1 MLEVW
6 RLNARLSPHTQRIFK
21 MLNDSMITQNVLPV
35 VKCEIFLDTLYVSAP
50 QERLLELRCIHPI
63 NGQVRSIWSKVHERN
78 SVLEQAKQL
87 NTQEYGVYFAP
98 CLRTEKKGNAQS
110 ASYVPALWVDIDCDN
125 DPMQRETALERL
137 NNFDLKPSVIVDSGG
152 GWHAYWLLKQPYI
165 LETED
170 DRSYIANILKG
181 LFQLLGGD
189 KNYVKSVAS
198 VMRLPSTINTKP
210 ERDNAC
216 VDITCF
222 EPDRRYDIQQFD
234 WLKVEPSQIQL
245 SSASNLDG
253 QNHLP
258 QRTQNYLSSGAFKGD
273 RNRELFA
280 AACQLRDAGNSQT
293 DAERELVAR
302 HFADSNGTENPVARE
317 KEARAT
323 IASAYSQPARK
334 PIVSPRQVAEAQV
347 NQLLNRYGQK
357 QKSVD
362 KPTTDEIVQAVE
374 LCVHLN
380 PVEWAEQR
388 EKFKSITGNGLK
400 ISDIDRLYKEK
411 KKAVE
416 REQQASLVDTEE
428 YINLDGHM
436 IYRKHTHRGMMQK
449 IIASWQARIL
459 ERIKRMD
466 DDGKHERIARVE
478 VDAQGQKETLEIPS
492 ELFGDANA
500 LQRFF
505 AAHAG
510 EVFTARAGMSK
521 HLTPAILV
529 LSGNYPTRETYS
541 FMGWTQIEG
550 RWVYLTPID
559 SLTAKGKLSDPPEVE
574 LSNRLGDYGLRACK
588 WAEALAA
595 FDVVTKVFPDDIV
608 PTCLAFSLLPILQ
621 RFFPSS
627 AMRPALHLAG
637 TYGSGKSELAA
648 LMSSFYGD
656 FSRDT
661 PPAQWGDTINTI
673 EVLGYPLLDALY
685 WVDDY
690 KHIYADERTYTR
702 FMQSYSRNM
711 GRGRLTREAKLRNEK
726 ACRGLIL
733 STGETTV
740 EGEASV
746 LSRMLVI
753 NVPPWEHR
761 DPEGQMLM
769 EADALRSNL
778 SGFTAHFAS
787 WIARQLKAG
796 ILQDDIIRGYQQN
809 IEGYRAK
816 LRSKIKGSRAS
827 TGRLIG
833 NWAMLVT
840 VYQLLSRF
848 IDEVDGEYLLPSWQD
863 SIIETVQI
871 VKEERAGEVFL
882 NVLGQLLASG
892 EVMLP
897 EDRQNPV
904 EPPPGSTIIGYRDE
918 QFIYLLP
925 EVAYRAVNRVQT
937 LKFTTA
943 AIGSQ
948 LREDGWLITNNSDR
962 HLTVRM
968 KLRGSTTRMWRLT
981 INVFDE

>member
-1 MLEVW
+1 MTQKTTSNNTSHEIQVVTQSDF
-6 RLNARLSPHTQRIFK
+6 LS
-21 MLNDSMITQNVLPV
+21 VL
-35 VKCEIFLDTLYVSAP
+35 YP
-50 QERLLELRCIHPI
+50 QSSEEHWLELRCIHPET
-63 NGQVRSIWSKVHERN
+63 GEVRLLWIQLNNQKQLE
-78 SVLEQAKQL
+78 SVLKQIEKL
-87 NTQEYGVYFAP
+87 NAEGFGVFFAP
-98 CLRTEKKGNAQS
+98 CLRKDKKGSVAS
-110 ASYVPALWVDIDCDN
+110 AMMLPAMWIDIDCDD
-125 DPMQRETALERL
+125 DPQKREKGMAKLCG
-137 NNFDLKPSVIVDSGG
+137 FDPAPSIIVDSGG
-152 GWHAYWLLKQPYI
+152 GWHAYWLLDEPFM
-165 LETED
+165 LETD
-170 DRSYIANILKG
+170 DDKQKISQIMQG
-181 LFQLLGGD
+181 LFTALDGD
-189 KNYVKSVAS
+189 ENYVKSVAS
-198 VMRLPSTINTKP
+198 IMRLPSTINTKP
-210 ERDNAC
+210 ERNNAP
-216 VDITCF
+216 VQIIEWHPERHFSLTNF
-222 EPDRRYDIQQFD
+222 A
-234 WLKVEPSQIQL
+234 WLEVKPKPQNSYIPTF
-245 SSASNLDG
+245 SSNG
-253 QNHLP
+253 NRQHPLP
-258 QRTQNYLSSGAFKGD
+258 PRTEQYLASGAYDGN
-273 RNRELFA
+273 RNAELFA
-280 AACQLRDAGNSQT
+280 AACQMRDAGYSQS
-293 DAERELVAR
+293 DAERELFAR
-302 HFADSNGTENPVARE
+302 HVADGNGKENPTARE

-323 IASAYSQPARK
+323 IASAYSQPARE
-334 PIVSPRQVAEAQV
+334 PIQSRRQNAEIQI
-347 NQLLNRYGQK
+347 NQLVDRYGQK
-357 QKSVD
+357 QKTVD
-362 KPTTDEIVQAVE
+362 RPTTDEIVQAVE
-374 LCVHLN
+374 ACIHLN
-380 PVEWAEQR
+380 AVEWAEQR
-388 EKFKSITGNGLK
+388 EKFKAITGQGLK

-411 KKAVE
+411 KKEVE

-436 IYRKHTHRGMMQK
+436 IYRKHTHRGTMQK

-466 DDGKHERIARVE
+466 DDGKHERMARVE
-478 VDAQGQKETLEIPS
+478 VEAHGQTEILEIPS

-510 EVFTARAGMSK
+510 EVFTTRAGMSK
-521 HLTPAILV
+521 HLTPAILA
-529 LSGNYPTRETYS
+529 LSGSYPTRETYS
-541 FMGWTQIEG
+541 FMGWTQLEG
-550 RWVYLTPID
+550 RWVYLTPAD
-559 SLTAKGKLSDPPEVE
+559 SITAKGKLSEPPEVE
-574 LSNRLGDYGLRACK
+574 LSSRLSDYGLRACN
-588 WAEALAA
+588 WSEALAT
-595 FDVVTKVFPDDIV
+595 FDAVTKVFPADIA
-608 PTCLAFSLLPILQ
+608 PTCLAFSLLPLLQ

-661 PPAQWGDTINTI
+661 PPAQWGDTINTV

-753 NVPPWEHR
+753 DVPPWEHR
-761 DPEGQMLM
+761 DPEGQLLM
-769 EADALRSNL
+769 QADAMRSNL
-778 SGFTAHFAS
+778 SGFTAHFVS
-787 WIARQLKAG
+787 WIARQLEAG
-796 ILQDDIIRGYQQN
+796 SLQDDIIRRYQQN

-840 VYQLLSRF
+840 VYQLLSHF
-848 IDEVDGEYLLPSWQD
+848 MDDVDGEYLLPAWQD

-871 VKEERAGEVFL
+871 VREERASEVFL

-892 EVMLP
+892 EVMLA
-897 EDRQNPV
+897 EDRQNPI
-904 EPPPGSTIIGYRDE
+904 EPPPGTTIIGYRDE
-918 QFIYLLP
+918 QFIHLLP

-937 LKFTTA
+937 LKFTTG

-948 LREDGWLITNNSDR
+948 LREDGWLITREGGR
-962 HLTVRM
+962 HLTVKISVR
-968 KLRGSTTRMWRLT
+968 KAKVRMWRLKA
-981 INVFDE
+981 NVFDDID